1 MVDRAIL
8 LEEIDTL
15 PSRYYSDVLDF
26 VGYIK
31 EKKVK
36 KSISLQKAAEMAAD
50 EYRNDRELTAFCAL
64 DGKDFYEA
72 R

>member
-1 MVDRAIL
+1 MIERALL
-8 LEEIDTL
+8 LEEINSL
-15 PSRYYSDVLDF
+15 PPRYYSDVLDF

-36 KSISLQKAAEMAAD
+36 KSLSLEKAAEMATE
-50 EYRNDRELTAFCAL
+50 EYQTNKELTAFCAL
-64 DGKDFYEA
+64 DGEDFYEA

>member
-1 MVDRAIL
+1 MVERSTL
-8 LEEIDTL
+8 LKEIESL
-15 PSRYYSDVLDF
+15 PPCYYSEVLDF

-36 KSISLQKAAEMAAD
+36 ENYTFEKAAEMAVG
-50 EYRNDRELTAFCAL
+50 EYSNNKELTAFSAI
-64 DGKDFYEA
+64 DSDDFHET